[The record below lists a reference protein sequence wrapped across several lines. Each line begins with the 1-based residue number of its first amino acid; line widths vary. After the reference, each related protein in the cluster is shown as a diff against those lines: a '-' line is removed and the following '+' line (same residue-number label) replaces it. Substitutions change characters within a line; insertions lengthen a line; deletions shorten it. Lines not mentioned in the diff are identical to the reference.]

1 MVRVY
6 LKRQSFLDDKNSR
19 FCWVASGFFLD
30 GKVGDCCVVSYNLS
44 VCWGVISNA
53 VAWNWD
59 WSGCVYWR
67 FGTYY
72 NTIYYFLGESG
83 DVNGFI
89 FNGIYCRKGSEMVVL
104 PLLIMGIIS
113 VVGGVVGLRL
123 PETLHH
129 RLPQTLEEGEEF
141 GKDFKVEDCCRCIPL
156 K

>member
-44 VCWGVISNA
+44 VCW
-53 VAWNWD
+53 
-59 WSGCVYWR
+59 VYWR

-72 NTIYYFLGESG
+72 NSIYYFLGESG

-89 FNGIYCRKGSEMVVL
+89 FNVIYCRKGSEMVVL

-129 RLPQTLEEGEEF
+129 RLPQTLDEGEEF
-141 GKDFKVEDCCRCIPL
+141 GKDFTVQDCCRCIPL